1 MELRGRRSYRQ
12 LRLEEFRIRHR
23 LPDSTATT
31 LRQDYGIRARRLIP
45 VQERVEEVEL
55 GLPVSTAQ
63 QEPLRLAVGE

>member
-1 MELRGRRSYRQ
+1 MFRRRVG
-12 LRLEEFRIRHR
+12 
-23 LPDSTATT
+23 STVTT
-31 LRQDYGIRARRLIP
+31 LRQDSGIRARRLIP